1 MNMKT
6 NEINSMTDIDL
17 IDAMK
22 TESNS
27 GEYLMELV
35 SRHSGIY
42 LTMVNNYTPSE
53 RSNQK
58 SYKAELIGDK
68 DYYIYQ
74 AALKYD
80 DSRSAKFST
89 YLGNETR
96 WMCLNLYNKEKKRRI
111 TDMDFNNIKMKELPS
126 EEDAEKNISREDF
139 LSKVMA
145 IVKED
150 PDSRI
155 SKIFSMRYLEGENN
169 KLMPWKNIGDNLR
182 LSIQGCINI
191 HDKAIKKIKKELS
204 KDI

>member
-53 RSNQK
+53 ASSQK
-58 SYKAELIGDK
+58 SHKFELINDK

-80 DSRSAKFST
+80 ETRSTKFST

-111 TDMDFNNIKMKELPS
+111 TDIDFNNTKMKELPS
-126 EEDAEKNISREDF
+126 DEDSEKNISRDDF
-139 LSKVMA
+139 LKKVMTL
-145 IVKED
+145 VRKD

-155 SKIFSMRYLEGENN
+155 AKIFSMRYLEGENN
-169 KLMPWKNIGDNLR
+169 KLMPWKNIGEKLE

-191 HDKAIKKIKKELS
+191 HNKAIKKIKTELS
-204 KDI
+204 RDI

>member
-1 MNMKT
+1 MKEE
-6 NEINSMTDIDL
+6 NFELMSDGDL

-22 TESNS
+22 SETNS

-42 LTMVNNYTPSE
+42 LTMINNYTPSE
-53 RSNQK
+53 KSSQK
-58 SYKAELIGDK
+58 SHKLELISDK

-80 DSRSAKFST
+80 ESRKTKFST

-111 TDMDFNNIKMKELPS
+111 TDMDFNTMPAKELPS
-126 EEDAEKNISREDF
+126 DENSKENISRDDF
-139 LSKVMA
+139 LKKVMSL
-145 IVKED
+145 VQGD

-155 SKIFSMRYLEGENN
+155 ARIFSMRYLEGDNN
-169 KLMPWKNIGDNLR
+169 KVMPWKNIGDSLE

-191 HDKAIKKIKKELS
+191 HDKAIGKIKKELS